1 MLFGG
6 LFSAYILLR
15 VSSDLWPHGMV
26 SIPVGTFNT
35 FVLIA
40 SSVTVVMSW
49 ASLKL
54 GKLSAFKGYMA
65 ATIVCALG
73 FLGVK
78 SFEYYAKFTHYDVW
92 FKDEATAKKY
102 FTAAY
107 GEKGEEA
114 TRKLFVERF
123 HLHNTKATY
132 DANQIQLTGHLFGN
146 PMFATLKKLTSAKQE
161 TIQFTPDAPFGTHDH
176 PKAIEVKLSDVQRL
190 SAYVPAHSTY
200 FAIYFTITAL
210 HGLHVLGGAIV
221 LAYFLFTADHWW
233 KKSPEQMAN
242 RVEVGGLFWHFV
254 DLVWIF
260 LFPIIYLL

>member
-1 MLFGG
+1 MAGG
-6 LFSAYILLR
+6 ALPRSPRVEVAAPDGRRQPLR
-15 VSSDLWPHGMV
+15 GHG
-26 SIPVGTFNT
+26 
-35 FVLIA
+35 
-40 SSVTVVMSW
+40 
-49 ASLKL
+49 
-54 GKLSAFKGYMA
+54 
-65 ATIVCALG
+65 
-73 FLGVK
+73 
-78 SFEYYAKFTHYDVW
+78 
-92 FKDEATAKKY
+92 
-102 FTAAY
+102 
-107 GEKGEEA
+107 
-114 TRKLFVERF
+114 VERF
-123 HLHNTKATY
+123 HLHNTKAIY
-132 DANQIQLTGHLFGN
+132 DANQIQLTGHLEGN
-146 PMFATLKKLTSAKQE
+146 PLFATLKKLTSAKKD
-161 TIQFTPDAPFGTHDH
+161 TILFEADPPFGTHDH